1 MHTWFLAKV
10 KCIREDEQGSL
21 RKFTDQYLIDAM
33 SFTEAEAKA
42 HEEIRGFVKGEFEI
56 SGLSKSNVT
65 EVFEYSKD
73 ETWYKAKVTHII
85 EDADSGK
92 SKKYNL
98 YMLVSAG
105 NLREAYD
112 RLEDNLSGMMNSPKI
127 VQLQETTILEV
138 FWHEQEGVAGD
149 EEGEDS
155 PLSM

>member
-10 KCIREDEQGSL
+10 KCIREDEKGSL

-42 HEEIRGFVKGEFEI
+42 HQEISGFVKGEFEI

-73 ETWYKAKVTHII
+73 ELWYKAKVTHMV

-112 RLEDNLSGMMNSPKI
+112 RLEDNLAGMMNGPKI

-138 FWHEQEGVAGD
+138 FWHQQDAPVSEEEQEF
-149 EEGEDS
+149 
-155 PLSM
+155 